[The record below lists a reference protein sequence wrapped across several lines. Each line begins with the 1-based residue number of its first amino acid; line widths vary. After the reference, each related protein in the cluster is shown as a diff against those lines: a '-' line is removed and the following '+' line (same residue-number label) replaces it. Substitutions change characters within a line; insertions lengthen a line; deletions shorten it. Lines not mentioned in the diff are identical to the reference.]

1 MSHAYRAQL
10 LRDEFEATVGIRPA
24 YPRSRTALQNLR
36 ETLDRYNAANKTI
49 NDAQQAEDFANEFAR
64 LGRIDDDFDLDISTG
79 IRDLEGEAGRI
90 LRRAKA
96 QHRREDAAHVFS
108 TWRRESPD
116 DLDDLVVD
124 GNIRVVAGI
133 LIQDYTL
140 TSPRAMEL
148 LQKIRGEFMLKI
160 KFIRKPTPDI
170 DIWVVEDAFT
180 PLKQVRDGPTLII
193 SRVTAPGALVG
204 IDGHYYKKA
213 YPVSAVVYGLYPIHK
228 PNQNNLAPM
237 REGDL
242 NCVAQRVIEHFKG
255 AQRGGGLTP
264 ARCVKIADWEAT
276 VHEPGA
282 SLQDVSGL
290 EKILKRPI
298 TVRDVAG
305 EDLYNSGNYRANRLA
320 PTELILHN
328 GHAWGANLHFPQ
340 AREVHIYE
348 GDVWKAIEKA
358 TGGKPKAVWVLG
370 GGDDKK
376 LTVDQ
381 FVFEDGGTYRTRKA
395 HEGLIQACQEL
406 VSEDPEALAN
416 RAFGEN
422 HAASIMA
429 KERNGWKPTSA
440 SLEDDIQKAC
450 VEHGHGGLWAS
461 RNYDTRD
468 VVCIDMKSCFP
479 ASFQGEGE
487 ASPYFQRFGHP
498 SHRMTRVAING
509 SLPLDIGTGFAQVS
523 TWEFVSDCHPVIPA
537 WFGKHF
543 DEKGWAPTQL
553 LTYLVETGLLT
564 SLKVTEAILS
574 FKQQKEVWL
583 PDSRDQACSVIGKF
597 TQGSKADGRRLTRR
611 LVTDE
616 GELAYLVRD
625 TRQNGTLV
633 GAPMKCPLGHILTYY
648 DGSQPQYTHLRASML
663 AYAHINL
670 LEMLRRFTPDEAV
683 RVATDSIYVKKK
695 AMANLKGV
703 QAYVAPK
710 TCECGWEYC
719 YSCLTGEA
727 YQPPAAL
734 AQWRDK
740 GEQIYTPAEHAAYT
754 PKPEYWSA
762 DKNILDSTAPDH
774 KDPLTRHARSYL
786 NGGGGSGKT
795 TRVIELF
802 RERKPLVFTPTHR
815 LAKEMRL
822 RGVEAQTYHS
832 FFRWH
837 GQTKWTPDRMGHKYI
852 PRVIIWD
859 EVCTV
864 PQPILETFLNWL
876 DFRGVQVI
884 CCGDQGQ
891 PPPIDGEAPHEW
903 LREHVDYYEEITD
916 DHRAKCPELRA
927 LKKGIRLQPDKIQC
941 QEMRK
946 VLTACRSWDD
956 FVQAWHPR
964 DLILVSRKI
973 IRDQAQVLLFRH
985 HKVAHPNEP
994 VPLLYRPKDTRRQ
1007 NVMVTIPGPQPMS
1020 ERQQKLVLNDV
1031 VPVSVQT
1038 AQEVLSG
1045 RWGDDWALGYAMT
1058 VHSTQGL
1065 TIEDPQKVWIVDD
1078 YIEWSNL
1085 VYLAVSRV
1093 CYLSQLAR
1101 CRPPPVGTTADG
1113 PPPFDEAVASKNI
1126 GRKLAAYKRQD
1137 QAKGCSGDHLR
1148 MKDVEALKE
1157 AQENHCA
1164 ACNIKLL
1171 WCYAPNDT
1179 RQFSVDRLDNCYGHT
1194 RDNVRLTCLECNR
1207 KRGASVLN

>member
-1 MSHAYRAQL
+1 MSHAHRAQL
-10 LRDEFEATVGIRPA
+10 LQDEFEATVGIRPT

-36 ETLDRYNAANKTI
+36 ETLDRYNVANKTI
-49 NDAQQAEDFANEFAR
+49 KDAQQAEDFANEFAR
-64 LGRIDDDFDLDISTG
+64 LGQIDVVDEFDLDISTS
-79 IRDLEGEAGRI
+79 IRELEGEAGRI
-90 LRRAKA
+90 LRRAKT
-96 QHRREDAAHVFS
+96 QHRQEGATHVFS
-108 TWRRESPD
+108 SWRRESPA
-116 DLDDLVVD
+116 DLDDLVV
-124 GNIRVVAGI
+124 GIIIR
-133 LIQDYTL
+133 DYTL
-140 TSPRAMEL
+140 TLPRAMEL
-148 LQKIRGEFMLKI
+148 LQKIQGEFILKI
-160 KFIRKPTPDI
+160 KFIREHNP
-170 DIWVVEDAFT
+170 DIWVVEDAFA
-180 PLKQVRDGPTLII
+180 PLKQVRGGHILTI
-193 SRVTAPGALVG
+193 STVTPPGALVG
-204 IDGHYYKKA
+204 IDGLYYKNA
-213 YPVSAVVYGLYPIHK
+213 YPVSAVVYGLYPIRE
-228 PNQNNLAPM
+228 PDQNNLAPM
-237 REGDL
+237 REGDY
-242 NCVAQRVIEHFKG
+242 NCVAQRAIEQFEN
-255 AQRGGGLTP
+255 AQRGHGMTP
-264 ARCVKIADWEAT
+264 ARRVKIEDWEVKVHNSGAT
-276 VHEPGA
+276 LV
-282 SLQDVSGL
+282 DVSNL
-290 EKILKRPI
+290 EKILRRAI
-298 TVRDVAG
+298 IVRDIAG
-305 EDLYNSGNYRANRLA
+305 VDLLNSGKYRGNGLT
-320 PTELILHN
+320 PIEVVLHN

-348 GDVWKAIEKA
+348 GAVWKAIKRA
-358 TGGKPKAVWVLG
+358 IGDKPKAVWVLG
-370 GGDDKK
+370 GGDDKV

-381 FVFEDGGTYRTRKA
+381 FVFEDGGTYRTRGA
-395 HEGLIQACQEL
+395 HEGLTRACQEL
-406 VSEDPEALAN
+406 APEDPEALAI

-429 KERNGWKPTSA
+429 KERNGWKPTPA

-487 ASPYFQRFGHP
+487 AKPYFQRFGHP

-564 SLKVTEAILS
+564 SLRVTEAILS

-583 PDSRDQACSVIGKF
+583 PNSRDQACSVIGKF

-616 GELAYLVRD
+616 GELDYLVRD

-710 TCECGWEYC
+710 TCECGR
-719 YSCLTGEA
+719 EA
-727 YQPPAAL
+727 YQPSVAP

-740 GEQIYTPAEHAAYT
+740 GEQIYAPAEHAAYT

-762 DKNILDSTAPDH
+762 NKDIPDSTAPNH
-774 KDPLTRHARSYL
+774 ADPLTRHARSYL

-795 TRVIELF
+795 TRAIELF
-802 RERKPLVFTPTHR
+802 RARKPLVLTPTHR

-837 GQTKWTPDRMGHKYI
+837 GQTEWTPDRMGHKYI

-864 PQPILETFLNWL
+864 PQPILETFLDWL
-876 DFRGVQVI
+876 EGVQVI

-891 PPPIDGEAPHEW
+891 PPPIAGEAPHEW

-927 LKKGIRLQPDKIQC
+927 LKKAIRLQPDKIQC

-956 FVQAWHPR
+956 FKQAWHPR

-973 IRDQAQVLLFRH
+973 NRDRAQELLFRH
-985 HKVAHPNEP
+985 HKVTHPDEP

-1007 NVMVTIPGPQPMS
+1007 NIMVTIPGPQPTGQ
-1020 ERQQKLVLNDV
+1020 EELVLNDV
-1031 VPVSVQT
+1031 VSVSVQT
-1038 AQEVLSG
+1038 AQEVLDG
-1045 RWGDDWALGYAMT
+1045 EWGDDWALGYAMT

-1065 TIEDPQKVWIVDD
+1065 TIENPQKVWIVDD
-1078 YIEWSNL
+1078 YMQWSNL
-1085 VYLAVSRV
+1085 SYLAISRV
-1093 CYLSQLAR
+1093 RYLSQLAR
-1101 CRPPPVGTTADG
+1101 CCPPPSATADG
-1113 PPPFDEAVASKNI
+1113 PPPFDEVVARKNI
-1126 GRKLAAYKRQD
+1126 GLKLAAYKRQD
-1137 QAKGCSGDHLR
+1137 QAKGLNSASANDTSANDCGNHMR
-1148 MKDVEALKE
+1148 MKDVETLKE
-1157 AQENHCA
+1157 AQGNRCA
-1164 ACNIKLL
+1164 ACNIELL
-1171 WCYAPNDT
+1171 WCYAPKDT
-1179 RQFSVDRLDNCYGHT
+1179 RQFSVDRLDNRCGHT

>member
-1 MSHAYRAQL
+1 MRRSYEGAIIVRDIAGVDLLNSGKYRA
-10 LRDEFEATVGIRPA
+10 
-24 YPRSRTALQNLR
+24 SRWTPI
-36 ETLDRYNAANKTI
+36 E
-49 NDAQQAEDFANEFAR
+49 
-64 LGRIDDDFDLDISTG
+64 
-79 IRDLEGEAGRI
+79 
-90 LRRAKA
+90 
-96 QHRREDAAHVFS
+96 
-108 TWRRESPD
+108 
-116 DLDDLVVD
+116 VV
-124 GNIRVVAGI
+124 
-133 LIQDYTL
+133 
-140 TSPRAMEL
+140 
-148 LQKIRGEFMLKI
+148 
-160 KFIRKPTPDI
+160 
-170 DIWVVEDAFT
+170 
-180 PLKQVRDGPTLII
+180 
-193 SRVTAPGALVG
+193 
-204 IDGHYYKKA
+204 
-213 YPVSAVVYGLYPIHK
+213 
-228 PNQNNLAPM
+228 
-237 REGDL
+237 
-242 NCVAQRVIEHFKG
+242 
-255 AQRGGGLTP
+255 
-264 ARCVKIADWEAT
+264 
-276 VHEPGA
+276 
-282 SLQDVSGL
+282 
-290 EKILKRPI
+290 
-298 TVRDVAG
+298 
-305 EDLYNSGNYRANRLA
+305 
-320 PTELILHN
+320 LHN

-358 TGGKPKAVWVLG
+358 TQDKPKAVWVLG

-381 FVFEDGGTYRTRKA
+381 FVFEDGRTYRTLEA
-395 HEGLIQACQEL
+395 HERLTQACHHL
-406 VSEDPEALAN
+406 APEDPEALAN
-416 RAFGEN
+416 RVFGEN

-461 RNYDTRD
+461 MNYDTRD

-479 ASFQGEGE
+479 ASFQGKGE

-498 SHRMTRVAING
+498 GHRMTRVAING
-509 SLPLDIGTGFAQVS
+509 SLPQDIGTGFAQVS
-523 TWEFVSDCHPVIPA
+523 TWTFASDCHPVIPA

-564 SLKVTEAILS
+564 SLEVTEAILS

-597 TQGSKADGRRLTRR
+597 TQGSKADGKRLTRR

-616 GELAYLVRD
+616 GELDYLVRD

-670 LEMLRRFTPDEAV
+670 LEMLRRFRPDEAV
-683 RVATDSIYVKKK
+683 RVATDSIYVKKI
-695 AMANLKGV
+695 AMAKLEGV

-710 TCECGWEYC
+710 TCECGGECC

-740 GEQIYTPAEHAAYT
+740 GEQIYAPAEHAAYT
-754 PKPEYWSA
+754 PKPEHWA
-762 DKNILDSTAPDH
+762 ANKDVLDSTAPDH

-795 TRVIELF
+795 TRAIEVF
-802 RERKPLVFTPTHR
+802 QARKPLVLTPTHR

-822 RGVEAQTYHS
+822 REVKAQTYHS

-837 GQTKWTPDRMGHKYI
+837 GQTEWKPDRMGHKYI

-864 PQPILETFLNWL
+864 PQPILKRFLDWL
-876 DFRGVQVI
+876 DFRGVHVI

-891 PPPIDGEAPHEW
+891 PPPIAGEAPHEW

-927 LKKGIRLQPDKIQC
+927 LKKAIRLQPDKIQC

-1007 NVMVTIPGPQPMS
+1007 NIMVTIPGPQPTLA
-1020 ERQQKLVLNDV
+1020 QKLVLNDV
-1031 VPVSVQT
+1031 VPVPVQT
-1038 AQEVLSG
+1038 AQEVLNG
-1045 RWGDDWALGYAMT
+1045 RWGVDWALGYAMT

-1078 YIEWSNL
+1078 YMQWSNL
-1085 VYLAVSRV
+1085 SYLAISRV
-1093 CYLSQLAR
+1093 RYHSQLAR
-1101 CRPPPVGTTADG
+1101 CCPPLGAGGPP
-1113 PPPFDEAVASKNI
+1113 PPPFDEVVARENV
-1126 GRKLAAYKRQD
+1126 GRKLMAYKRQD
-1137 QAKGCSGDHLR
+1137 QAKGCSGNHLR
-1148 MKDVEALKE
+1148 MKDVETLKE
-1157 AQENHCA
+1157 AQGNLCA
-1164 ACNIKLL
+1164 VCNIELL
-1171 WCYAPNDT
+1171 WCYAPKDT
-1179 RQFSVDRLDNCYGHT
+1179 RQFSVDRLDNRCGHT

-1207 KRGASVLN
+1207 KRGAASVLN

>member
-1 MSHAYRAQL
+1 MSHAHRAHL
-10 LRDEFEATVGIRPA
+10 LQDEFEATVGIRPA
-24 YPRSRTALQNLR
+24 YPRSGAALQNLR
-36 ETLDRYNAANKTI
+36 ETLDRYNAANKII

-64 LGRIDDDFDLDISTG
+64 LGQVDVVDEFDLDISTG
-79 IRDLEGEAGRI
+79 VRELGGEAGLL
-90 LRRAKA
+90 LRRAKT
-96 QHRREDAAHVFS
+96 QHRREGATHVFS
-108 TWRRESPD
+108 SWRREVP
-116 DLDDLVVD
+116 DDLVVD
-124 GNIRVVAGI
+124 GENGVVAGI
-133 LIQDYTL
+133 FIQDYTL
-140 TSPRAMEL
+140 TPPRAAEL
-148 LQKIRGEFMLKI
+148 LQKIRGEFILKI
-160 KFIRKPTPDI
+160 KFIREHNP
-170 DIWVVEDAFT
+170 DIWVVEDAFA
-180 PLKQVRDGPTLII
+180 PLKQVRGGGILTI
-193 SRVTAPGALVG
+193 STVTAPGALVG
-204 IDGHYYKKA
+204 IDGLYYKNA
-213 YPVSAVVYGLYPIHK
+213 YPVSAVVYGLYPIRE
-228 PNQNNLAPM
+228 PDQNNLAPM

-242 NCVAQRVIEHFKG
+242 NCVAQRAIEHFEN
-255 AQRGGGLTP
+255 AQRGPGMTE
-264 ARCVKIADWEAT
+264 ARGNKIEAWENKVRVSGAT
-276 VHEPGA
+276 HH
-282 SLQDVSGL
+282 DVSNL
-290 EKILKRPI
+290 EKILKRAI
-298 TVRDVAG
+298 IVRDIAG
-305 EDLYNSGNYRANRLA
+305 VDLYNSGKYRASGWS
-320 PTELILHN
+320 PIEIIQHN

-358 TGGKPKAVWVLG
+358 TGGNPKAVWVLG
-370 GGDDKK
+370 GDKV

-381 FVFEDGGTYRTRKA
+381 FVFEDGGTYRTREA
-395 HEGLIQACQEL
+395 HEGLIRACQHLAPEN
-406 VSEDPEALAN
+406 PEALAI

-429 KERNGWKPTSA
+429 KERNGWKPTPA
-440 SLEDDIQKAC
+440 SLEGDIQKAC
-450 VEHGHGGLWAS
+450 VEHGHGGLWS
-461 RNYDTRD
+461 LMDYDTWD
-468 VVCIDMKSCFP
+468 VVSIDMRSCFP

-487 ASPYFQRFGHP
+487 AKPYFQRFGHP

-509 SLPLDIGTGFAQVS
+509 SLPQDIGTGFAQVR
-523 TWEFVSDCHPVIPA
+523 TWKFASDCHPVVPA

-553 LTYLVETGLLT
+553 LTYLVETGLIT
-564 SLKVTEAILS
+564 SLEVTEVILS

-583 PDSRDQACSVIGKF
+583 PDSRDQACGVIGKF
-597 TQGSKADGRRLTRR
+597 TQGSKADGKRLTRR

-616 GELAYLVRD
+616 GELDYLVRD
-625 TRQNGTLV
+625 TRQSGTLV

-670 LEMLRRFTPDEAV
+670 LEMLRRFRSDEAV
-683 RVATDSIYVKKK
+683 RVATDSIYVTKK
-695 AMANLKGV
+695 AMGKLEDV
-703 QAYVAPK
+703 QAYVALT
-710 TCECGWEYC
+710 TC
-719 YSCLTGEA
+719 SSVA
-727 YQPPAAL
+727 P

-740 GEQIYTPAEHAAYT
+740 GETIYAPADHAAYT
-754 PKPEYWSA
+754 PKPEHWA
-762 DKNILDSTAPDH
+762 ANKDVLDSTAPDH

-795 TRVIELF
+795 TRVIGLF
-802 RERKPLVFTPTHR
+802 RARKPLVFTPTHR

-837 GQTKWTPDRMGHKYI
+837 GQTEWMPDRMGHKYI

-864 PQPILETFLNWL
+864 PRPILETFLDWL
-876 DFRGVQVI
+876 DSRGVQVI

-891 PPPIDGEAPHEW
+891 PEPIAGEAPHEW
-903 LREHVDYYEEITD
+903 LCEHVDYYEEITD

-927 LKKGIRLQPDKIQC
+927 LKMVIRLQPDEIQC

-946 VLTACRSWDD
+946 VLTACRGWDD

-973 IRDQAQVLLFRH
+973 PRDRAQVLLFQH
-985 HKVAHPNEP
+985 HKVAYPNEL

-1007 NVMVTIPGPQPMS
+1007 NVMVTIPGPQPTQ
-1020 ERQQKLVLNDV
+1020 EELVLNDV

-1038 AQEVLSG
+1038 AQEVLNG
-1045 RWGDDWALGYAMT
+1045 KWGEDWALGYAMT

-1078 YIEWSNL
+1078 YMQWSNL

-1093 CYLSQLAR
+1093 RYLSQLAR
-1101 CRPPPVGTTADG
+1101 CCPPPDADG
-1113 PPPFDEAVASKNI
+1113 PPPLAFDEAVARKNI

-1137 QAKGCSGDHLR
+1137 QAKGCSGNHLR

-1157 AQENHCA
+1157 AQDNHCA
-1164 ACNIKLL
+1164 ACNIELL
-1171 WCYAPNDT
+1171 WCYAPKDT
-1179 RQFSVDRLDNCYGHT
+1179 RQFSVDRLDNRCGHT